1 MVLAEGWSRQGMI
14 LSTKVK
20 LETDSVHTSSKDF
33 ELELHVFSLPICVV
47 LVCAP
52 VGASVYACM

>member
-1 MVLAEGWSRQGMI
+1 MI